1 MHLPNIQSTKSI
13 IKYSLKCKIP
23 VNIRYEVICKKLW
36 IFESHWFGD
45 DESKWK
51 ELFPSDTTWFF
62 CILQW
67 NNSCNSL
74 WDKSLFIPNIIKTIC
89 QHIIDNLNY
98 YKYCVEVSKIWDTN
112 NGTDA
117 NGFERIF
124 NPENNED
131 GVSAFD
137 KDGDEYNVASASKTV
152 LSSVYNTLFDKLSVK
167 YVIEN
172 IDKIPVTIA
181 FPDSQMLD
189 IIVLFDP
196 NNYST
201 SNRSNKSDNESHVAS
216 LD

>member
-1 MHLPNIQSTKSI
+1 MKLFVKNYEYLRVIDLEMMKVNEKNYFQVIPPDFFAFCNEIIHVTLCGTKGCL
-13 IKYSLKCKIP
+13 YQ
-23 VNIRYEVICKKLW
+23 
-36 IFESHWFGD
+36 
-45 DESKWK
+45 
-51 ELFPSDTTWFF
+51 
-62 CILQW
+62 IL
-67 NNSCNSL
+67 S
-74 WDKSLFIPNIIKTIC
+74 KTIC